1 MRDTSLSKTPGKPTV
16 YEHKNINYLIPV
28 FSLVYGPLA
37 REMEPLEHLD
47 KTVRSEVQEDYSDF
61 NTNIEDH
68 LRYLPV
74 ASVYALG
81 LAGVKGKNNTVD
93 KTALFLISNTLTNLS
108 VKFLKQQTHR
118 LRPDGSDHLS
128 FPSGHTAT
136 AFVGAEFM
144 NQEYKDRS
152 PWYGVAAYTMASATG
167 TLRMLNGK
175 HWLSDVVMG
184 AGVGILTT
192 KMVYLA
198 YPVVKGKIFGNKE
211 SRMMIVPAYE
221 QGLYGFSLA
230 AKLN

>member
-1 MRDTSLSKTPGKPTV
+1 M
-16 YEHKNINYLIPV
+16 IPV
-28 FSLVYGPLA
+28 VSLIYGPLA
-37 REMEPLEHLD
+37 REMEPLEDLD
-47 KTVRSEVQEDYSDF
+47 KNVRSEVLEDYSDF

-68 LRYLPV
+68 LRYLP
-74 ASVYALG
+74 AAAVYALG
-81 LAGVKGKNNTVD
+81 IAGVKGKNNTVD

-108 VKFLKQQTHR
+108 VKFLKKQTHR

-136 AFVGAEFM
+136 AFAGAEFM
-144 NQEYKDRS
+144 NQEYKDLS
-152 PWYGVAAYTMASATG
+152 PWFGVAAYTMASATG
-167 TLRMLNGK
+167 TLRMLNRK

-192 KMVYLA
+192 KLVYLA

-211 SRMMIVPAYE
+211 PMMMIVPAYE

-230 AKLN
+230 AKFN